1 MVLYGL
7 DCSNMRW
14 LSDIIAASFMG
25 IVFQNLFFF
34 FFLLKKIYY
43 TQTCFTALLTAVF
56 HQEWVV
62 NLICFSQFHS
72 EIASNPAA
80 MVLYKQ
86 NPTCRICL

>member
-34 FFLLKKIYY
+34 FPSQKNLLY
-43 TQTCFTALLTAVF
+43 TDLLHGLTYCCLPSGVGCK
-56 HQEWVV
+56 
-62 NLICFSQFHS
+62 LDLLFSVSQ
-72 EIASNPAA
+72 
-80 MVLYKQ
+80 
-86 NPTCRICL
+86 